1 MAENF
6 AQILAVGGKT
16 NSLGRAQE
24 VVDLVLSDEDQ
35 LAELYRCVFNDDAW
49 VRMRAIDSMEKICR
63 LHPDWLVPY
72 IDRFQS
78 ELAHS
83 EQPSIQWHLAQIYRQ
98 IDLTALQKRH
108 AIQWLTSRLEQ
119 KDVDW
124 IVAAQA
130 MTTLVQFTH
139 DGAVPKKS
147 TIALLKLQQS
157 HTSKSVVKRAT
168 KLLAELAG

>member
-1 MAENF
+1 MAESF
-6 AQILAVGGKT
+6 AQILSVGGKT

-24 VVDLVLSDEDQ
+24 IIELVLNDKDQ
-35 LAELYRCVFNDDAW
+35 LAELYRCVFHDDAW
-49 VRMRAIDSMEKICR
+49 VRMRAIDSIEKICR
-63 LHPDWLVPY
+63 IHPEWLLPY
-72 IDRFQS
+72 VDRLQS

-83 EQPSIQWHLAQIYRQ
+83 DQHSIQWHLAQIYSQ
-98 IDLTALQKRH
+98 VDLTASQKRL
-108 AIQWLTSRLEQ
+108 AIMWLSSRLEQ

-157 HTSKSVVKRAT
+157 HKSKSVVKRAT